1 MRAAATPIQI
11 FALRE
16 RVESLRK
23 AKPKAATNA
32 MMALLLRVRR
42 RVAPR
47 KRAGHAQAVLLRAR
61 WPASSVA
68 MEKRKPSAL
77 GWRKSSSPRRR
88 SWVAGGEQG
97 MIAPRQGPESSPF
110 RVAAGEFLW
119 GRSRR
124 RDRVVSIAG
133 TR

>member
-1 MRAAATPIQI
+1 MRPGATPIQI

-23 AKPKAATNA
+23 AKQKAATNA
-32 MMALLLRVRR
+32 MMAILLRVRR

-68 MEKRKPSAL
+68 MENRKPSAL
-77 GWRKSSSPRRR
+77 GWRNSSSPRRR
-88 SWVAGGEQG
+88 SWVAGRDHATMATRHESETNPF
-97 MIAPRQGPESSPF
+97 MMAGPEFS
-110 RVAAGEFLW
+110 
-119 GRSRR
+119 
-124 RDRVVSIAG
+124 
-133 TR
+133 